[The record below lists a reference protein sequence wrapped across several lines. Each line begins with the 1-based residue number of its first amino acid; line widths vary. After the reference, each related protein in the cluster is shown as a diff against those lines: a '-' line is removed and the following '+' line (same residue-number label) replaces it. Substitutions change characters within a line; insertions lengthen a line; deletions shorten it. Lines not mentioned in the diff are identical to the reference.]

1 MDKRCRITIPA
12 ELRDLI
18 GLEPKQPLTI
28 KLANNKLIIQ
38 DRASLEKDALE
49 FFSKQR
55 RDLGLDNISVVNELI
70 AERREAALSQ

>member
-1 MDKRCRITIPA
+1 MDKLGRITIPA

-18 GLEPKQPLTI
+18 GLEPNRPLTI